1 MYSPTQFEKRKK
13 WITANRQKN
22 KANENW
28 LVCRNKMEW
37 PFSFLLCRH
46 ISRPFHRLLPPQKK
60 TSSGQPLFKF
70 NKLTNIY
77 FQHTYTDIRPIQ
89 LNKYRTKLQQIE
101 CNRPTFV
108 TDDQQLGLYI
118 HVLLMCNKSQ
128 STQHITS
135 QANVS
140 LFESKA
146 KEKSTI
152 THHSLFSVLTLR
164 ISKFVVT
171 N

>member
-1 MYSPTQFEKRKK
+1 MTFF
-13 WITANRQKN
+13 
-22 KANENW
+22 
-28 LVCRNKMEW
+28 
-37 PFSFLLCRH
+37 FSVMQTYLSA
-46 ISRPFHRLLPPQKK
+46 ISSSTPPQKK

-152 THHSLFSVLTLR
+152 THHSLFFRTNFENFKVRCNKLVYLR
-164 ISKFVVT
+164 YKDLAFQVRFHS
-171 N
+171 